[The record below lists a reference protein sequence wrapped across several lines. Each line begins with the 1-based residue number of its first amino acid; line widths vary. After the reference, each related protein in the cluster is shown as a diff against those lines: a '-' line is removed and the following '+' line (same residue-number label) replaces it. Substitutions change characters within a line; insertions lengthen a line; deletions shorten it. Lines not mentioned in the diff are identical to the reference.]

1 MNINSA
7 PPSSPPPLPPLEL
20 HLTPPETFASPSPSG
35 TTTYASKSGPDRNKL
50 DLSFHTFPFYS
61 RDSSRAIVGLDPQF
75 LLLSGFVENT
85 VFFTR
90 QSAHIVVICNI
101 LAATVFLSTEREIH
115 FSCEE
120 TRCEADISYKFHD
133 YYILIHIFLIM
144 QRIIICW
151 YVLKICLFRQ
161 KYFRNNIYILFDKF
175 EINYYILGISHD
187 TFSF

>member
-7 PPSSPPPLPPLEL
+7 PPSSPPSSGTSSHPPEMSPLPG
-20 HLTPPETFASPSPSG
+20 PSEA
-35 TTTYASKSGPDRNKL
+35 TNYASKSGPDRNKL

-101 LAATVFLSTEREIH
+101 LAATVFLSTGRENTFFVRRNSMRSRH
-115 FSCEE
+115 FVQVS
-120 TRCEADISYKFHD
+120 RLFYFNSYIFNSTTHHHMLACLKNLLN
-133 YYILIHIFLIM
+133 LIKIF
-144 QRIIICW
+144 
-151 YVLKICLFRQ
+151 
-161 KYFRNNIYILFDKF
+161 
-175 EINYYILGISHD
+175 
-187 TFSF
+187 